1 MSRAPLPAAAS
12 VRSPARAAERQGPR
26 HARLRFT
33 RDALLSS
40 PPPLPRSSPPSL
52 PPHLFFP
59 TSSSPPFSSS
69 PVLTPP
75 PLPLSCSTFLLSP
88 LPPLL
93 SASTLLLPTGG
104 STHREGSTGAQHA
117 RLALQLQGAPAASY
131 GRQHAQGGG
140 ECFRLPIG
148 SSTSR
153 GVSAIAFHCSCREHR
168 LSWPCPS
175 PSCTSPSSRCGV
187 VRCGACG
194 ICPVLCGAAVLDLP
208 FPFLHLSVIQVRCSV
223 VQFGAVLCGAV
234 LPIIISMPHCLSADI
249 AMTTTPHLVFPTS
262 FHIGMAQAVYVR
274 IVYLSRACACHVPV
288 MCLSHAYHVPIMA
301 THHVLLPLIPPPA
314 YPRSTMYS
322 LPLPLSPASLPTLST
337 GCLWVACGMQVEQ
350 GRHTMCSFPSSLHLH
365 ARGCSSA
372 LELPTTT
379 DESWPDNGPPALLSP
394 SSPSARSASCAAPP
408 PTPSS
413 PPRIH
418 PTLPPS
424 LPPLPFSPLSWR
436 HYYLWRGLPL
446 HSPAALLLHTPLT
459 ILLALHLLLPSTA
472 QVPGHT
478 PSDAD
483 VPSGADVASR
493 IAAGREERGGADE
506 SACAEG
512 QQQCW
517 RRGLTSRPSLYIH
530 VIGAHPSVR
539 VRPLST
545 TFGHSP
551 PHQPLT
557 ILLALHL
564 LLPSTAQVPGHT
576 PSDADVPSG
585 ADVASRI
592 AAGREERGGA
602 DESACAEGQQ
612 QCWRRGLTSRPSL
625 YIHVIGAHPSV
636 RVRPLSTTF
645 GHSPPHQPLTI
656 LLALHLLLPSTAQVP
671 GHTPSDA
678 DVPSG
683 ADVAS
688 RIAAGRE
695 ERGGADES
703 ACAEGQQQCWRRGLT
718 SRPSLYI
725 HVIATYAKQS
735 SIFLASLL
743 LHSVCCRLFTQL
755 PLAFLPPPEPPSPPT
770 YYTLHAGMQLTTPS
784 LSPCLSSS
792 LSPSTAPAR
801 VGREDLEGA
810 WHASHHTLY
819 LPLTTHSLSPRPAP
833 AGADREAQEAAAL
846 AELRVLLPGVDTCVH
861 LIGPNIPAHM

>member
-88 LPPLL
+88 LPLLSPSPLPLSSPPLL
-93 SASTLLLPTGG
+93 SCLLPPSPPLALLLAPSFPKRLPTGG

-148 SSTSR
+148 GSTSR

-274 IVYLSRACACHVPV
+274 IV
-288 MCLSHAYHVPIMA
+288 A

-365 ARGCSSA
+365 ARGPYAALCGCSSA

-379 DESWPDNGPPALLSP
+379 DESRPDNGPPALLSP

-530 VIGAHPSVR
+530 VIGAYPSVR

-703 ACAEGQQQCWRRGLT
+703 ACAEGQQ
-718 SRPSLYI
+718 
-725 HVIATYAKQS
+725 H
-735 SIFLASLL
+735 
-743 LHSVCCRLFTQL
+743 FTQL